1 MWGPQTSV
9 GDSVRLFI
17 LRYEIRA
24 VGLGRKDGW
33 RTCRGEDR
41 EEKLG
46 GDAAADNF
54 ELEPQT

>member
-1 MWGPQTSV
+1 MLETECGA
-9 GDSVRLFI
+9 FY
-17 LRYEIRA
+17 LRYEIRV

-33 RTCRGEDR
+33 RTCRGENRD
-41 EEKLG
+41 EHLG